1 METISI
7 SEKKEVEILQ
17 KTTLLGKELTVYG
30 NAENPLFLAKDVADW
45 IEHSNA
51 SKMVSDAD
59 LSETDCVKDT
69 LSTLTNSYSALF
81 LTEEGLYEVLMQSRK
96 PIAKQF
102 KKGVKEILKEIRT
115 KGAYMVTTAED
126 TPETIMAKAILY
138 ADKKI
143 KEQAQ
148 QLNEEKSVRYELEQ
162 EAVAN
167 KPKIDWAVRNQES
180 KGLHTVSSCV
190 QEQRIC
196 ADFMNKVLEQYK
208 IQRKLSGEWALTA
221 PWQNK
226 GFAEAVPSI
235 IERDGKDDKTT
246 LQLKW
251 FEKGR
256 RLMLQLIKHAD
267 ADGFIYINKKT
278 GRYSISKTGH
288 GFTPF
293 KFID

>member
-1 METISI
+1 MNNIQIFQNEQFGQVRIAMNESN
-7 SEKKEVEILQ
+7 E
-17 KTTLLGKELTVYG
+17 
-30 NAENPLFLAKDVADW
+30 PLFCLADVCNV
-45 IEHSNA
+45 IGISNA
-51 SKMVSDAD
+51 RNVKARLEDDDVRQMDTVDS
-59 LSETDCVKDT
+59 LSRNQQVTFV
-69 LSTLTNSYSALF
+69 
-81 LTEEGLYEVLMQSRK
+81 TESGLYDVIIRSDSDKAKPFRKWVTSEVLPSIRK
-96 PIAKQF
+96 H
-102 KKGVKEILKEIRT
+102 
-115 KGAYMVTTAED
+115 GAYMVTTEED

-143 KEQAQ
+143 KEQAN
-148 QLNEEKSVRYELEQ
+148 LLKEVSSKKYELEQ
-162 EAVAN
+162 KVIAD
-167 KPKIDWAVRNQES
+167 KPKIDWAERNQQS
-180 KGLHTVSSCV
+180 RGLHTVSACL
-190 QEQRIC
+190 QDQRIC

-235 IERDGKDDKTT
+235 IEREGKEDKTT

-267 ADGFIYINKKT
+267 TDGYIYINKKT
-278 GRYSISKTGH
+278 SRYSISKNGH